1 MLSTIN
7 NKQCDFATIKFCWE
21 SFSWY
26 IPTYQSSM
34 GATLTHMETISRN
47 QKILTRLTHFLNM
60 LSHLTHQGRVILF
73 LFYTHTLSAAKVWKN
88 RFKVLAA
95 VCRVIH
101 LLQTGLELW
110 LSLLH
115 NFIQHSLNSDSVQ
128 DLEIRRKRLSPVNH
142 SPKAVH
148 QGIMDPVTRK
158 LNQFYTTWQIDLKQ
172 QV

>member
-1 MLSTIN
+1 MRRLNFVGRVSHGI
-7 NKQCDFATIKFCWE
+7 FL
-21 SFSWY
+21 
-26 IPTYQSSM
+26 PTNPQWALDSRIWRPS
-34 GATLTHMETISRN
+34 ISRN
-47 QKILTRLTHFLNM
+47 QKILTRLTHFLNI

-101 LLQTGLELW
+101 LLQTCLQLW

-115 NFIQHSLNSDSVQ
+115 NFIQQSLNSDSAQ

-142 SPKAVH
+142 SSKTVH